1 MGAENIDRKKAYVV
15 VCNHQSSLDVL
26 AVMQVQLCF
35 LPRNTKGGSITVPL
49 TSFLT
54 GLESAAWQLTIFVF
68 IGETD

>member
-35 LPRNTKGGSITVPL
+35 YQGIPKGEVSL
-49 TSFLT
+49 YR
-54 GLESAAWQLTIFVF
+54 
-68 IGETD
+68 